1 MITTF
6 RPSGCTNA
14 CRHSHRVSA
23 GFKTALFSTKPYI
36 PYIVREPSMSISAII
51 CDAPI
56 AHKAE
61 GSDPYAWLQER
72 DTEAVLDYLKAENS
86 YQQAQTADQAA
97 LRETLFEEI
106 KGRILETD
114 LSLPSPWGPYLYYTR
129 TTAGDEYA
137 LHYRCPRPAD
147 DSLTLDESR
156 EQLLLD
162 PNVLANGGFFSLGAF
177 SISPDHQRLAY
188 SIDST
193 GDEIYTLFVKELS
206 DGRVSELE
214 FQDCDGSMTW
224 ANDSLT
230 LFFGELDD
238 THRPHKL
245 YRYRLDGTAA
255 EEVFHEPDG
264 RFFMHCYRASSEQ
277 QLLLSVGSKTTS
289 EVWVLD
295 ANQPQ
300 QDFSCIAPRVEDHE
314 YDVDHGALDGQ
325 WTWFIRT
332 NRDGI
337 NFALYTAV
345 DTGVAPIEAQW
356 QILIP
361 HSDTVMIDGM
371 SLNAG
376 AMTLSLR
383 EGGLPIIEVHPQDL
397 PSYRVQLPDAAYSL
411 HVQNTLEFAS
421 ERIRLRYEALN
432 RPAQIRQLQLS
443 NGEQQVLK
451 QTPVLG
457 PFDAD
462 AYVSQRLW
470 ATAPDGT
477 QIPISLVIK
486 REALGKPVPLYLYGY
501 GAYGESLDPWFSHA
515 RLSLLDRG
523 MAFAIAHV
531 RGGGELGEAW
541 YRAGKQEHKQNTFSD
556 FIACA
561 EHLIANGFTSAP
573 QLAISGGSAGGLL
586 IGAVLN
592 QRPELFGAAI
602 AEVPFVDVLNTM
614 LDPDLPLTVTEYD
627 EWGNPQEPDVYERLK
642 AYAPYENVKAQ
653 AYPAMLVIAGYNDSR
668 VQYWEAAKWVAKLR
682 TAKTDTNPLLLKTE
696 LGAGHG
702 GMSGRYQGLRDVALE
717 YAFLFKV
724 LGVA

>member
-1 MITTF
+1 M
-6 RPSGCTNA
+6 PL
-14 CRHSHRVSA
+14 
-23 GFKTALFSTKPYI
+23 TANDS
-36 PYIVREPSMSISAII
+36 S
-51 CDAPI
+51 API

-61 GSDPYAWLQER
+61 GADPYAWLQER
-72 DTEAVLDYLKAENS
+72 DTDAVLDYLKAENS
-86 YQQAQTADQAA
+86 YLDAQLAHQGP
-97 LRETLFEEI
+97 LRETLFQEI

-137 LHYRCPRPAD
+137 RHYRCPRPAD
-147 DSLTLDESR
+147 DSLTVDESR

-162 PNVLANGGFFSLGAF
+162 PNALANGGFFSLGAF

-188 SIDST
+188 SLDTT
-193 GDEIYTLFVKELS
+193 GEEIYTLFVKELAS
-206 DGRVSELE
+206 DKVSELS
-214 FQDCDGSMTW
+214 FDNCDGSMTW

-245 YRYRLDGTAA
+245 LRYRLDGTAA

-264 RFFMHCYRASSEQ
+264 RFFLHCYRSSSER
-277 QLLLSVGSKTTS
+277 QLLLSLGSKTTG
-289 EVWVLD
+289 ETWALD
-295 ANQPQ
+295 ATQPHLP
-300 QDFSCIAPRVEDHE
+300 FTCLAPRVEGHE
-314 YDVDHGALDGQ
+314 YDVDHGLLDGQ
-325 WTWFIRT
+325 WTWFIRS

-337 NFALYTAV
+337 NFALYQAEDNGAIPEQDDWQLLV
-345 DTGVAPIEAQW
+345 PHNPEVMLDGV
-356 QILIP
+356 
-361 HSDTVMIDGM
+361 T
-371 SLNAG
+371 LNAG

-383 EGGLPIIEVHPQDL
+383 EGGLPIIEVHPRDL
-397 PSYRVQLPDAAYSL
+397 PVYRVQLPDAAYSL
-411 HVQNTLEFAS
+411 HVQNSLEFSS

-432 RPAQIRQLQLS
+432 RPAQVRQLQLAD
-443 NGEQQVLK
+443 GQQQVLK
-451 QTPVLG
+451 ETPVLG
-457 PFDAD
+457 PFDPD

-470 ATAPDGT
+470 ATAADGT
-477 QIPISLVIK
+477 QVPISLVV
-486 REALGKPVPLYLYGY
+486 RRDCLGQPTPLYLYGY

-523 MAFAIAHV
+523 VAFAIAHV

-561 EHLIANGFTSAP
+561 EHLIAQGLTSAQ

-592 QRPELFGAAI
+592 QRPELFKVAI

-614 LDPDLPLTVTEYD
+614 LDPELPLTVTEYD
-627 EWGNPQEPDVYERLK
+627 EWGNPEDPEVYARIK
-642 AYAPYENVKAQ
+642 AYAPYENVRAQ
-653 AYPAMLVIAGYNDSR
+653 AYPALLVIAGYNDSR
-668 VQYWEAAKWVAKLR
+668 VQYWEAAKWVARLR
-682 TAKTDTNPLLLKTE
+682 ATKTDGNPLLLKTE

-717 YAFLFKV
+717 YAFILNI
-724 LGVA
+724 LGLA

>member
-1 MITTF
+1 M
-6 RPSGCTNA
+6 PL
-14 CRHSHRVSA
+14 
-23 GFKTALFSTKPYI
+23 TANDS
-36 PYIVREPSMSISAII
+36 S
-51 CDAPI
+51 API

-61 GSDPYAWLQER
+61 GADPYAWLQER
-72 DTEAVLDYLKAENS
+72 DTDAVLDYLKAENS
-86 YQQAQTADQAA
+86 YLDAQLAHQGP
-97 LRETLFEEI
+97 LRETLFQEI

-137 LHYRCPRPAD
+137 RHYRCPRPAD
-147 DSLTLDESR
+147 DSLTVDESR

-162 PNVLANGGFFSLGAF
+162 PNALANGGFFSLGAF

-188 SIDST
+188 SLDTT
-193 GDEIYTLFVKELS
+193 GEEIYTLFVKELAS
-206 DGRVSELE
+206 NKVSELS
-214 FQDCDGSMTW
+214 FDNCDGSMTW

-245 YRYRLDGTAA
+245 LRYRLDGTAA

-264 RFFMHCYRASSEQ
+264 RFFLHCYRSSSER
-277 QLLLSVGSKTTS
+277 QLLLSLGSKTTG
-289 EVWVLD
+289 ETWALD
-295 ANQPQ
+295 ATQPQ
-300 QDFSCIAPRVEDHE
+300 LPFTCLAPRVEGHE
-314 YDVDHGALDGQ
+314 YDVDHGLLDGQ
-325 WTWFIRT
+325 WTWFIRS

-337 NFALYTAV
+337 NFALYQAA
-345 DTGVAPIEAQW
+345 DNGVIPEQDDW
-356 QILIP
+356 QLLVP
-361 HSDTVMIDGM
+361 HNPEVMLDGVT
-371 SLNAG
+371 LNAA

-383 EGGLPIIEVHPQDL
+383 EGGLPIIEVHPRDL
-397 PSYRVQLPDAAYSL
+397 PMYRVQLPDAAYSL
-411 HVQNTLEFAS
+411 HVQNSLEFSS

-432 RPAQIRQLQLS
+432 RPAQVRQLQLAD
-443 NGEQQVLK
+443 GQQQVLK
-451 QTPVLG
+451 ETPVLG
-457 PFDAD
+457 PFDPE

-470 ATAPDGT
+470 ATAADGT
-477 QIPISLVIK
+477 QVPISLVVK
-486 REALGKPVPLYLYGY
+486 RDCLGQPTPLYLYGY

-523 MAFAIAHV
+523 VAFAIAHV

-561 EHLIANGFTSAP
+561 EHLIAQGLTSAQ

-592 QRPELFGAAI
+592 QRPELFKVAI

-614 LDPDLPLTVTEYD
+614 LDPELPLTVTEYD
-627 EWGNPQEPDVYERLK
+627 EWGNPEEPEVYARIK
-642 AYAPYENVKAQ
+642 AYAPYENVRAQ
-653 AYPAMLVIAGYNDSR
+653 AYPALLVIAGYNDSR
-668 VQYWEAAKWVAKLR
+668 VQYWEAAKWVARLR
-682 TAKTDTNPLLLKTE
+682 ATRTDGNPLLLKTE

-717 YAFLFKV
+717 YAFILNI
-724 LGVA
+724 LGLA

>member
-1 MITTF
+1 M
-6 RPSGCTNA
+6 SLSAHVSNA
-14 CRHSHRVSA
+14 PVARKDPGV
-23 GFKTALFSTKPYI
+23 
-36 PYIVREPSMSISAII
+36 
-51 CDAPI
+51 
-56 AHKAE
+56 
-61 GSDPYAWLQER
+61 DPYAWLQER
-72 DTEAVLDYLKAENS
+72 DTDAVLDYLKAENRF
-86 YQQAQTADQAA
+86 QEDQLADQAE
-97 LRETLFEEI
+97 LRETLFQEI

-129 TTAGDEYA
+129 TTAGDEYPR
-137 LHYRCPRPAD
+137 HYRCPRPAD
-147 DSLTLDESR
+147 DSLTVDEHH

-162 PNVLANGGFFSLGAF
+162 PNALANGGFFSLGAF

-188 SIDST
+188 SLDTT
-193 GDEIYTLFVKELS
+193 GEEIYTLFVKELS
-206 DGRVSELE
+206 NDKVSELSFE
-214 FQDCDGSMTW
+214 NCDGSMTW

-245 YRYRLDGTAA
+245 WRYRLDGTAA

-264 RFFMHCYRASSEQ
+264 RFFLHCYRSSSER
-277 QLLLSVGSKTTS
+277 QLILSLGSKTTS

-295 ANQPQ
+295 AAQPQ
-300 QDFSCIAPRVEDHE
+300 LPFTCLAPRVEHHE
-314 YDVDHGALDGQ
+314 YDVDHGLLDGQ
-325 WTWFIRT
+325 WTWLIRT

-337 NFALYTAV
+337 NFALYQAP
-345 DTGVAPIEAQW
+345 DTGVAPTEADW
-356 QILIP
+356 RNLIP
-361 HSDTVMIDGM
+361 HSDTVMIDGL

-397 PSYRVQLPDAAYSL
+397 PAYRVQLPDAAYSL
-411 HVQNTLEFAS
+411 HVQNSLEFAS

-432 RPAQIRQLQLS
+432 RPAQIRQLDLAS
-443 NGEQQVLK
+443 GEQVVLK

-477 QIPISLVIK
+477 QVPISLVVK
-486 REALGKPVPLYLYGY
+486 REALGQPVPLYLYGY

-523 MAFAIAHV
+523 VAFAIAHV

-541 YRAGKQEHKQNTFSD
+541 YRAGKQEHKHNTFSD

-561 EHLIANGFTSAP
+561 EHLIGNGFTTAD

-592 QRPELFGAAI
+592 QRPELFKVAI

-627 EWGNPQEPDVYERLK
+627 EWGNPQEPDVYDRIR
-642 AYAPYENVKAQ
+642 AYAPYENVRAQ
-653 AYPAMLVIAGYNDSR
+653 AYPALLVIAGYNDSR

-682 TAKTDTNPLLLKTE
+682 ATKTDDNPLLLKTE

-717 YAFLFKV
+717 YAFV
-724 LGVA
+724 LKILGKA

>member
-1 MITTF
+1 M
-6 RPSGCTNA
+6 PL
-14 CRHSHRVSA
+14 SA
-23 GFKTALFSTKPYI
+23 TL
-36 PYIVREPSMSISAII
+36 
-51 CDAPI
+51 CDAPV

-72 DTEAVLDYLKAENS
+72 DTDAVLDYLKAENS
-86 YQQAQTADQAA
+86 YQEAQTADQAG
-97 LRETLFEEI
+97 LRESLFEEI

-129 TTAGDEYA
+129 TTAGDEYSR
-137 LHYRCPRPAD
+137 HYRCPRPAD
-147 DSLTLDESR
+147 DSLQLDESR

-162 PNVLANGGFFSLGAF
+162 PNLLANGGFFSLGAF

-188 SIDST
+188 SVDST

-264 RFFMHCYRASSEQ
+264 RFFMHCYRSSSEQ
-277 QLLLSVGSKTTS
+277 QLLLSLGSKTTS

-300 QDFSCIAPRVEDHE
+300 QAFACIAPRVEDHE
-314 YDVDHGALDGQ
+314 YDVDHGARDGQ
-325 WTWFIRT
+325 WTWFIRS

-337 NFALYTAV
+337 NFALYTVV
-345 DTGVAPIEAQW
+345 DSGTAPSEADW
-356 QILIP
+356 QNLIP
-361 HSDTVMIDGM
+361 HSDSVMIDGM

-411 HVQNTLEFAS
+411 HVQNSLEFVS

-432 RPAQIRQLQLS
+432 RPAQIRQLEL
-443 NGEQQVLK
+443 NTGEQQVLK

-457 PFDAD
+457 AFDAD

-477 QIPISLVIK
+477 QVPISLVVK
-486 REALGKPVPLYLYGY
+486 REALGQPVPLYLYGY

-541 YRAGKQEHKQNTFSD
+541 YRAGKQEHKHNTFSD

-561 EHLIANGFTSAP
+561 EHLIANGFTSAA

-627 EWGNPQEPDVYERLK
+627 EWGNPEEPDVYDRIK
-642 AYAPYENVKAQ
+642 AYAPYENVSAQ
-653 AYPAMLVIAGYNDSR
+653 AYPATLVIAGYNDSR

-682 TAKTDTNPLLLKTE
+682 ATKTDTTPLLLKTE

-702 GMSGRYQGLRDVALE
+702 GMSGRYQRLRDTALE
-717 YAFLFKV
+717 YAFLFRV
-724 LGVA
+724 LGIA

>member
-1 MITTF
+1 M
-6 RPSGCTNA
+6 PL
-14 CRHSHRVSA
+14 
-23 GFKTALFSTKPYI
+23 TANDS
-36 PYIVREPSMSISAII
+36 S
-51 CDAPI
+51 API

-61 GSDPYAWLQER
+61 GADPYAWLQER
-72 DTEAVLDYLKAENS
+72 DTDAVLDYLKAENS
-86 YQQAQTADQAA
+86 YLDAQLAHQGP
-97 LRETLFEEI
+97 LRETLFQEI

-137 LHYRCPRPAD
+137 RHYRCPRPAD
-147 DSLTLDESR
+147 DSLTVDESR

-162 PNVLANGGFFSLGAF
+162 PNALANGGFFSLGAF

-188 SIDST
+188 SLDTT
-193 GDEIYTLFVKELS
+193 GEEIYTLFVKELAS
-206 DGRVSELE
+206 NKVSELS
-214 FQDCDGSMTW
+214 FDNCDGSMTW

-245 YRYRLDGTAA
+245 LRYRLDGTAA

-264 RFFMHCYRASSEQ
+264 RFFLHCYRSSSER
-277 QLLLSVGSKTTS
+277 QLLLSLGSKTTG
-289 EVWVLD
+289 ETWALD
-295 ANQPQ
+295 ATQPQ
-300 QDFSCIAPRVEDHE
+300 LPFTCLAPRVEGHE
-314 YDVDHGALDGQ
+314 YDVDHGLLDGQ
-325 WTWFIRT
+325 WTWFIRS

-337 NFALYTAV
+337 NFALYQAEDNGAIPEQDDWQLLV
-345 DTGVAPIEAQW
+345 PHNPEVMLDGV
-356 QILIP
+356 
-361 HSDTVMIDGM
+361 T
-371 SLNAG
+371 LNAA

-383 EGGLPIIEVHPQDL
+383 EGGLPIIEVHPRDL
-397 PSYRVQLPDAAYSL
+397 PVYRVQLPDAAYSL
-411 HVQNTLEFAS
+411 HVQNSLEFSS

-432 RPAQIRQLQLS
+432 RPAQVRQLQLAD
-443 NGEQQVLK
+443 GQQQVLK
-451 QTPVLG
+451 ETPVLG
-457 PFDAD
+457 PFDPE

-470 ATAPDGT
+470 ATAADGT
-477 QIPISLVIK
+477 QVPISLVVK
-486 REALGKPVPLYLYGY
+486 RDCLGQPTPLYLYGY

-523 MAFAIAHV
+523 VAFAIAHV

-561 EHLIANGFTSAP
+561 EHLIAQGLTSAQ

-592 QRPELFGAAI
+592 QRPELFKVAI

-614 LDPDLPLTVTEYD
+614 LDPELPLTVTEYD
-627 EWGNPQEPDVYERLK
+627 EWGNPEEPEVYARIK
-642 AYAPYENVKAQ
+642 AYAPYENVRAQ
-653 AYPAMLVIAGYNDSR
+653 AYPALLVIAGYNDSR
-668 VQYWEAAKWVAKLR
+668 VQYWEAAKWVARLR
-682 TAKTDTNPLLLKTE
+682 ATRTDGNPLLLKTE

-717 YAFLFKV
+717 YAFILNI
-724 LGVA
+724 LGLA

>member
-1 MITTF
+1 M
-6 RPSGCTNA
+6 SL
-14 CRHSHRVSA
+14 SA
-23 GFKTALFSTKPYI
+23 QDSN
-36 PYIVREPSMSISAII
+36 
-51 CDAPI
+51 API
-56 AHKAE
+56 ARRDP
-61 GSDPYAWLQER
+61 GVDPYAWLQER
-72 DTEAVLDYLKAENS
+72 DTDAVLDYLKAENS
-86 YQQAQTADQAA
+86 YQQAQLADQAE

-129 TTAGDEYA
+129 TTAGDEYPR
-137 LHYRCPRPAD
+137 HYRCPRPAD
-147 DSLTLDESR
+147 DSLTVDESH

-162 PNVLANGGFFSLGAF
+162 PNALAGGFFSLGAF

-188 SIDST
+188 SLDTT

-206 DGRVSELE
+206 NEKVSELSFE
-214 FQDCDGSMTW
+214 NCDGSMTW

-230 LFFGELDD
+230 LFFGELDE

-245 YRYRLDGTAA
+245 WRYRLDGTAA

-264 RFFMHCYRASSEQ
+264 RFFLHCYRSSSER
-277 QLLLSVGSKTTS
+277 QLILSLGSKTTS

-295 ANQPQ
+295 AAQPQ
-300 QDFSCIAPRVEDHE
+300 QPFTCLAPRVEHHE
-314 YDVDHGALDGQ
+314 YDVDHGLLDGQ
-325 WTWFIRT
+325 WTWFIRS

-337 NFALYTAV
+337 NFALYQAA
-345 DTGVAPIEAQW
+345 DTGVAPSEADW
-356 QILIP
+356 QNLIP
-361 HSDTVMIDGM
+361 HSDTVMIDGL
-371 SLNAG
+371 SLNAR

-397 PSYRVQLPDAAYSL
+397 PKYRVQLPDAAYSL
-411 HVQNTLEFAS
+411 HVQNSLEFNS

-432 RPAQIRQLQLS
+432 RPAQIRQLDLAS
-443 NGEQQVLK
+443 GEQVVLK

-470 ATAPDGT
+470 ATAADGT
-477 QIPISLVIK
+477 QVPISLVVK
-486 REALGKPVPLYLYGY
+486 REALGQPVPLYLYGY

-523 MAFAIAHV
+523 VAFAIAHV

-541 YRAGKQEHKQNTFSD
+541 YRAGKQEHKPNTFND

-561 EHLIANGFTSAP
+561 EHLIANGFTTAE

-592 QRPELFGAAI
+592 QRPELFKVAI

-627 EWGNPQEPDVYERLK
+627 EWGNPQEPDVYDRIR
-642 AYAPYENVKAQ
+642 AYAPYENVKPQ
-653 AYPAMLVIAGYNDSR
+653 AYPALLVIAGYNDSR

-682 TAKTDTNPLLLKTE
+682 ATKTDGNPLLLKTE

-717 YAFLFKV
+717 YAFVLKV
-724 LGVA
+724 LGLG

>member
-1 MITTF
+1 M
-6 RPSGCTNA
+6 PLPANDS
-14 CRHSHRVSA
+14 S
-23 GFKTALFSTKPYI
+23 
-36 PYIVREPSMSISAII
+36 
-51 CDAPI
+51 API

-61 GSDPYAWLQER
+61 GADPYAWLQER
-72 DTEAVLDYLKAENS
+72 DTDAVLDYLNAENS
-86 YQQAQTADQAA
+86 YQEARLAHQAP
-97 LRETLFEEI
+97 LRETLFQEI

-137 LHYRCPRPAD
+137 RHYRCPRPAD
-147 DSLTLDESR
+147 DSLTVDESR

-162 PNVLANGGFFSLGAF
+162 PNALANGGFFSLGAF

-188 SIDST
+188 SLDTT
-193 GDEIYTLFVKELS
+193 GEEIYTLFIKELS
-206 DGRVSELE
+206 NGKVSELS
-214 FQDCDGSMTW
+214 FDNCDGSMTW

-245 YRYRLDGTAA
+245 FRYRLDGTAA

-264 RFFMHCYRASSEQ
+264 RFFLHCYRSSSER
-277 QLLLSVGSKTTS
+277 QLLLSLGSKTTG
-289 EVWVLD
+289 ETWALD
-295 ANQPQ
+295 AAQPQ
-300 QDFSCIAPRVEDHE
+300 LPFTCLAPRVEGHE
-314 YDVDHGALDGQ
+314 YDVDHGQLDGQ
-325 WTWFIRT
+325 WTWFIRS
-332 NRDGI
+332 NREGI
-337 NFALYTAV
+337 NFALYQAA
-345 DTGVAPIEAQW
+345 DEGVIPEESDW
-356 QILIP
+356 QLLVP
-361 HSDTVMIDGM
+361 HNPEVMLDGVT
-371 SLNAG
+371 LNAG

-397 PSYRVQLPDAAYSL
+397 PVYRVQLPDAAYSL
-411 HVQNTLEFAS
+411 HVQNSLEFS
-421 ERIRLRYEALN
+421 SDRIRLRYEALN
-432 RPAQIRQLQLS
+432 RPAQVRQLQLAD
-443 NGEQQVLK
+443 GQQQVLK
-451 QTPVLG
+451 ETPVLG

-470 ATAPDGT
+470 ATAADGT
-477 QIPISLVIK
+477 QVPISLVVK
-486 REALGKPVPLYLYGY
+486 RECLGQPTPLYLYGY

-523 MAFAIAHV
+523 VAFAIAHV

-561 EHLIANGFTSAP
+561 EHLIAQGLTSAQ

-592 QRPELFGAAI
+592 QRPELFRAAI

-627 EWGNPQEPDVYERLK
+627 EWGNPEEPEVYERIK
-642 AYAPYENVKAQ
+642 AYAPYENVRAQ
-653 AYPAMLVIAGYNDSR
+653 AYPATLVIAGYNDSR

-682 TAKTDTNPLLLKTE
+682 ATKTDDNPLLLKTE

-717 YAFLFKV
+717 YAFILNI
-724 LGVA
+724 LGLD

>member
-1 MITTF
+1 M
-6 RPSGCTNA
+6 PLPANDS
-14 CRHSHRVSA
+14 S
-23 GFKTALFSTKPYI
+23 
-36 PYIVREPSMSISAII
+36 
-51 CDAPI
+51 API

-61 GSDPYAWLQER
+61 GADPYAWLQER
-72 DTEAVLDYLKAENS
+72 DTDAVLDYLNAENS
-86 YQQAQTADQAA
+86 YQEARLAHQAP
-97 LRETLFEEI
+97 LRETLFQEI

-137 LHYRCPRPAD
+137 RHYRCPRPAD
-147 DSLTLDESR
+147 DSLTVDESR

-162 PNVLANGGFFSLGAF
+162 PNALANGGFFSLGAF

-188 SIDST
+188 SLDTT
-193 GDEIYTLFVKELS
+193 GEEIYTLFIKELS
-206 DGRVSELE
+206 NGKVSELS
-214 FQDCDGSMTW
+214 FDNCDGSMTW

-245 YRYRLDGTAA
+245 FRYRLDGTAA

-264 RFFMHCYRASSEQ
+264 RFFLHCYRSSSER
-277 QLLLSVGSKTTS
+277 QLLLSLGSKTTG
-289 EVWVLD
+289 ETWALD
-295 ANQPQ
+295 AAQPQ
-300 QDFSCIAPRVEDHE
+300 LPFTCLAPRVEGHE
-314 YDVDHGALDGQ
+314 YDVDHGQLDGQ
-325 WTWFIRT
+325 WTWFIRS
-332 NRDGI
+332 NREGI
-337 NFALYTAV
+337 NFALYQAA
-345 DTGVAPIEAQW
+345 DEGVIPEESDW
-356 QILIP
+356 QLLVP
-361 HSDTVMIDGM
+361 HNPEVMLDGVT
-371 SLNAG
+371 LNAG

-397 PSYRVQLPDAAYSL
+397 PVYRVQLPDAAYSL
-411 HVQNTLEFAS
+411 HVQNSLEFS
-421 ERIRLRYEALN
+421 SDRIRLRYEALN
-432 RPAQIRQLQLS
+432 RPAQVRQLQLAD
-443 NGEQQVLK
+443 GQQQVLK
-451 QTPVLG
+451 ETPVLG

-470 ATAPDGT
+470 ATAADGT
-477 QIPISLVIK
+477 QVPISLVVK
-486 REALGKPVPLYLYGY
+486 RECLGQPTPLYLYGY

-523 MAFAIAHV
+523 VAFAIAHV

-561 EHLIANGFTSAP
+561 EHLIAQGLTSAQ

-592 QRPELFGAAI
+592 QRPELFRAAI

-614 LDPDLPLTVTEYD
+614 LDPELPLTVTEYD
-627 EWGNPQEPDVYERLK
+627 EWGNPEEPEVYERIK
-642 AYAPYENVKAQ
+642 AYAPYENVRAQ
-653 AYPAMLVIAGYNDSR
+653 AYPATLVIAGYNDSR

-682 TAKTDTNPLLLKTE
+682 ATKTDDNLLLLKTE

-717 YAFLFKV
+717 YAFILNI
-724 LGVA
+724 LGLA

>member
-1 MITTF
+1 M
-6 RPSGCTNA
+6 PL
-14 CRHSHRVSA
+14 
-23 GFKTALFSTKPYI
+23 TANDS
-36 PYIVREPSMSISAII
+36 S
-51 CDAPI
+51 API

-61 GSDPYAWLQER
+61 GADPYAWLQER
-72 DTEAVLDYLKAENS
+72 DTDAVLDYLKAENS
-86 YQQAQTADQAA
+86 YLDAQLAHQGP
-97 LRETLFEEI
+97 LRETLFQEI

-137 LHYRCPRPAD
+137 RHYRCPRPAD
-147 DSLTLDESR
+147 DSLTVDESR

-162 PNVLANGGFFSLGAF
+162 PNALANGGFFSLGAF

-188 SIDST
+188 SLDTT
-193 GDEIYTLFVKELS
+193 GEEIYTLFVKELAS
-206 DGRVSELE
+206 DKVSELS
-214 FQDCDGSMTW
+214 FDNCDGSMTW

-245 YRYRLDGTAA
+245 LRYRLDGTAA

-264 RFFMHCYRASSEQ
+264 RFFLHCYRSSSER
-277 QLLLSVGSKTTS
+277 QLLLSLGSKTTG
-289 EVWVLD
+289 ETWALD
-295 ANQPQ
+295 ATQPQ
-300 QDFSCIAPRVEDHE
+300 LPFTCLAPRVEGHE
-314 YDVDHGALDGQ
+314 YDVDHGLLDGQ
-325 WTWFIRT
+325 WTWFIRS

-337 NFALYTAV
+337 NFALYQAADNGAIPEQDDWQLLV
-345 DTGVAPIEAQW
+345 PHNPEVMLDGV
-356 QILIP
+356 
-361 HSDTVMIDGM
+361 T
-371 SLNAG
+371 LNAA

-383 EGGLPIIEVHPQDL
+383 ESGLPIIEVHPRDL
-397 PSYRVQLPDAAYSL
+397 PVYRVQLPDAAYSL
-411 HVQNTLEFAS
+411 HVQNSLEFSS

-432 RPAQIRQLQLS
+432 RPAQVRQLQLAD
-443 NGEQQVLK
+443 GQQQVLK
-451 QTPVLG
+451 ETPVLG
-457 PFDAD
+457 PFDPE
-462 AYVSQRLW
+462 AYVNQRLW
-470 ATAPDGT
+470 ATAADGT
-477 QIPISLVIK
+477 QVPISLVVK
-486 REALGKPVPLYLYGY
+486 RDCLGQPTPLYLYGY

-523 MAFAIAHV
+523 VAFAIAHV

-561 EHLIANGFTSAP
+561 EHLIDQGLTSAQ

-592 QRPELFGAAI
+592 QRPELFKVAI

-614 LDPDLPLTVTEYD
+614 LDPELPLTVTEYD
-627 EWGNPQEPDVYERLK
+627 EWGNPEEPEVYARIK
-642 AYAPYENVKAQ
+642 AYAPYENVRAQ
-653 AYPAMLVIAGYNDSR
+653 AYPALLVIAGYNDSR
-668 VQYWEAAKWVAKLR
+668 VQYWEAAKWVARLR
-682 TAKTDTNPLLLKTE
+682 ATRTDGNPLLLKTE

-717 YAFLFKV
+717 YAFILNI
-724 LGVA
+724 LGLA